1 MAQLLYREW
10 FVNFRFP
17 GHEKVSTIESELGLI
32 PQGWKTEQISS
43 FGKVITGKT
52 PSKAN
57 PQYFGDYIPFI
68 KTPSMHGNTFCIEVE
83 EYLSELGAA
92 SQKGKTIPPNSL
104 IVNCI
109 GALAGS
115 ASITTTYS
123 QTNQQINAVVL
134 ENQYNRE
141 LLYFTL
147 VTLKETIRQHGSN
160 RATMINLSKGKFETL
175 SFICPTPEILSEF
188 HELTSSQFDLIRNLQ
203 KQNINLS
210 ETRDLLLP
218 KLISG
223 EIDVEAIASS
233 NLEALEE
240 RLVA

>member
-1 MAQLLYREW
+1 
-10 FVNFRFP
+10 
-17 GHEKVSTIESELGLI
+17 
-32 PQGWKTEQISS
+32 
-43 FGKVITGKT
+43 
-52 PSKAN
+52 
-57 PQYFGDYIPFI
+57 
-68 KTPSMHGNTFCIEVE
+68 
-83 EYLSELGAA
+83 
-92 SQKGKTIPPNSL
+92 
-104 IVNCI
+104 
-109 GALAGS
+109 
-115 ASITTTYS
+115 
-123 QTNQQINAVVL
+123 
-134 ENQYNRE
+134 
-141 LLYFTL
+141 
-147 VTLKETIRQHGSN
+147 
-160 RATMINLSKGKFETL
+160 MINLSKGKFETL